1 MLVLVG
7 CVYVG
12 GMDVINDFLFIDKAK
27 LLGTN
32 STDPVKGEGGRVG
45 YRATFWSKKS
55 CGR

>member
-1 MLVLVG
+1 
-7 CVYVG
+7 
-12 GMDVINDFLFIDKAK
+12 MDVINDFLFMDKAK